1 MPSPNSLLLN
11 LVTSKLTT
19 NIDHY
24 FAPKEMGHLNSV
36 KAPLSTCASLSMC
49 ASLSLCAS
57 LFICA
62 SLYVCAYLVMASE
75 MCS

>member
-1 MPSPNSLLLN
+1 MPAPNSLLLN

-24 FAPKEMGHLNSV
+24 FAPKEMGHLNLNSV
-36 KAPLSTCASLSMC
+36 KAPPGTWASFSMC
-49 ASLSLCAS
+49 AFLSLCAS
-57 LFICA
+57 L
-62 SLYVCAYLVMASE
+62 SVCAYLVMASE